1 MGLLDNLFSGNANQ
15 QGLLAGSMALLNASG
30 PSRMPVGLGQA
41 LARGFGA
48 GQEAY
53 QGAQEAELQKQYREA
68 QIQKMKTDAD
78 AKARQD
84 AMLQGL
90 LSGGNATN
98 PEVLEK
104 AGTAMLFGGDPRG
117 SGVIELAKQRRAL
130 LEKQNEMDN
139 LRATD
144 TRAGAAERFMG
155 PELAVIPGLHQRA
168 MAAGNFIQQNPG
180 ADPKTAR
187 AMLDDLDK
195 MVTTYNSQKQSQ
207 ADKDS
212 AAWQSE
218 QDRQAAA
225 REAVLN
231 RPEPAPTVTEIV
243 DPKNP
248 KRSIKIDAKTGNV
261 IGEAPGPATKDKP
274 LPGKVV
280 STITEA
286 RDAAAMLDRLS
297 ASFKKEYA
305 SKGALGIGS
314 DLQLKA
320 GAVLGMDTEAVEWWK
335 QYRKQAE
342 LVERHENFG
351 ATLTKYEQESWRA
364 ADIGP
369 GLHPDVIAKNLAT
382 RAALAKKVLQNSVE
396 DQVDA
401 GHNEER
407 VRKIGARANLD
418 GPPPQAINMLRMNPK
433 LADAFDAKYGAGA
446 AAKALG
452 K

>member
-1 MGLLDNLFSGNANQ
+1 MGLLDGLFSGNANQ

-53 QGAQEAELQKQYREA
+53 QGAQEAEMQRQYREA

-130 LEKQNEMDN
+130 LEKQSEMDN

-212 AAWQSE
+212 AAWQAE
-218 QDRQAAA
+218 QGRNERARESLELRRTIADKPKDDKPKTQYDPIRGVVVNLEDGKSTPVKDTSTGKELGYRDPGAGIALSAKEIQAREAAYPKATVSLKTFEAGADEMIRDIKKLKDHPGLSGMTGLIFGRTPNLTGAA
-225 REAVLN
+225 REAQALYQKIIARGGFTELTN
-231 RPEPAPTVTEIV
+231 MRMASPTG
-243 DPKNP
+243 
-248 KRSIKIDAKTGNV
+248 A
-261 IGEAPGPATKDKP
+261 
-274 LPGKVV
+274 
-280 STITEA
+280 
-286 RDAAAMLDRLS
+286 
-297 ASFKKEYA
+297 
-305 SKGALGIGS
+305 ALGSVSNQEGQY
-314 DLQLKA
+314 LR
-320 GAVLGMDTEAVEWWK
+320 EA
-335 QYRKQAE
+335 
-342 LVERHENFG
+342 F
-351 ATLTKYEQESWRA
+351 
-364 ADIGP
+364 
-369 GLHPDVIAKNLAT
+369 
-382 RAALAKKVLQNSVE
+382 AALAQTQDTASVKNVLT
-396 DQVDA
+396 DI
-401 GHNEER
+401 EEKLKSAKPR
-407 VRKIGARANLD
+407 VREAYDMTYEYRGGAKTTD
-418 GPPPQAINMLRMNPK
+418 GVDKNNPLLK
-433 LADAFDAKYGAGA
+433 
-446 AAKALG
+446 
-452 K
+452 